1 MSLITAFSIN
11 GLSEAIMG
19 VAVKANGEEV
29 LVYNAQEVEKILEQ
43 TGYGLSLTAFIKDLD
58 IATLGDRAP
67 VFVYIDEN
75 LEEKIEV
82 CDFQGSDTLH

>member
-1 MSLITAFSIN
+1 
-11 GLSEAIMG
+11 MG